1 MVYDDC
7 AWFVFENYNDGIM
20 MFLNAV
26 NVLMTKGKAWK
37 MFKEI
42 LKITVERFSLKTIVS
57 CYGHQDLTVS

>member
-1 MVYDDC
+1 
-7 AWFVFENYNDGIM
+7 M
-20 MFLNAV
+20 MFINGV

-57 CYGHQDLTVS
+57 CYGFQDLTVS